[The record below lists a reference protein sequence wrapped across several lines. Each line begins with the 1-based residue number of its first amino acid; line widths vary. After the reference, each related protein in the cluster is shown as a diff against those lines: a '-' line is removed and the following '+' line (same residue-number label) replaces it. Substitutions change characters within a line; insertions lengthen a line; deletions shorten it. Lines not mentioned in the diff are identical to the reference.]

1 MLVLLLSLNLRH
13 NFEHFNTLVIKIS
26 TPLDSSQTI
35 KYSHYL
41 ITKTPL
47 KDVVDLSA
55 ISSENILDVTRVPI
69 ENKESLYT
77 KTESEKNFEAFFE
90 IFLKQ
95 IKKQSLNYTHYPYKD
110 SFYQTFLNN
119 EKIRKKLS
127 HEVQLE
133 ENTKKICEDKRIR
146 HLPFAI
152 EIPQQNEIIIYVSL
166 KLREGLLLYQE
177 SLLKIL
183 LQNLEIKYGLNFTN
197 IEIISS
203 TTLLLK

>member
-1 MLVLLLSLNLRH
+1 M
-13 NFEHFNTLVIKIS
+13 
-26 TPLDSSQTI
+26 
-35 KYSHYL
+35 
-41 ITKTPL
+41 
-47 KDVVDLSA
+47 
-55 ISSENILDVTRVPI
+55 
-69 ENKESLYT
+69 
-77 KTESEKNFEAFFE
+77 
-90 IFLKQ
+90 
-95 IKKQSLNYTHYPYKD
+95 NYTHYPYKD

-166 KLREGLLLYQE
+166 KLRERLLLYQE